1 MQIPGPVFQDL
12 ASLALGRAGV
22 GIFKEQP
29 SPRGAL
35 TLVILPPLKLA
46 KRLRESVRTL
56 DALWMVKRLLAG
68 TFFLHLR
75 GKRGQLVSPGTVLS
89 LAENSHTAR

>member
-1 MQIPGPVFQDL
+1 M
-12 ASLALGRAGV
+12 
-22 GIFKEQP
+22 
-29 SPRGAL
+29 
-35 TLVILPPLKLA
+35 VILPPLKLA

-75 GKRGQLVSPGTVLS
+75 GAWGQLVLQGLS
-89 LAENSHTAR
+89 SH